1 MDYKIVV
8 ASPALENAVKS
19 HFDVQHPPRRF
30 GRSSLRDVVV
40 PAGGEEYTGYFK
52 IIQTE
57 TGYAVVNGRNYND
70 PYCGTTDIPNKN
82 YVPRTEFPSSF
93 RGGIYLY
100 AIYDKE
106 SEQYTVTLGNLPSP
120 SPSLYRQIGS
130 IGDMYGIVQ
139 TYTDGWSI
147 NFGREYF
154 L

>member
-19 HFDVQHPPRRF
+19 HFSTSNPPRRF

-70 PYCGTTDIPNKN
+70 QYCGTTDIPGNSN
-82 YVPRTEFPSSF
+82 IPRTEFSSNF

-100 AIYDKE
+100 AIYDNE
-106 SEQYTVTLGNLPSP
+106 SETYTVTLGNLPSP
-120 SPSLYRQIGS
+120 SPLLYRQIGS
-130 IGDMYGIVQ
+130 ISDSGITQ